1 MYTLDNRKVA
11 AGSNYNVIMEKGVLY
26 VVATPIGNLGDMSQR
41 AIAVLQAVSVI
52 AAEDTRHTRQ
62 LLQQFDIHTDC
73 LALHEHN
80 ERQIT
85 PALVARLAQ
94 GESIALVSDAGTPLL
109 SDPGFHLVR
118 EVVTQGFTIVP
129 VPGPSAMMAALS
141 AAGLPTDHFCFEGFL
156 PNKSVARCR
165 RLEAL
170 QSATSTLVFYEA
182 PHRILATLQDMQA
195 IFGAERQVVLAR
207 ELTKRFETFLRG
219 TLAEVVQQVSSDA
232 NQQKGEMVIL
242 LQGASPEENL
252 GLDTESQRVLKI
264 LLRELSVKQAASLAA
279 EITGAKKNR
288 LYEFALQE
296 TSSE

>member
-1 MYTLDNRKVA
+1 
-11 AGSNYNVIMEKGVLY
+11 MEKGVLY

-41 AIAVLQAVSVI
+41 AITILQAVSVI

-62 LLQQFDIHTDC
+62 LLQHFDIHTDC

-80 ERQIT
+80 ERQVT

-94 GESIALVSDAGTPLL
+94 GESVALVSDAGTPLL

-118 EVVTQGFTIVP
+118 EAVAQGFTVVP
-129 VPGPSAMMAALS
+129 VPGPSALMAALS
-141 AAGLPTDHFCFEGFL
+141 AAGLPTDRFCFEGFL
-156 PNKSVARCR
+156 PNKSAARCR

-170 QSATSTLVFYEA
+170 RAATSTLVFYEA
-182 PHRILATLQDMQA
+182 PHRILATLQDMHA

-207 ELTKRFETFLRG
+207 ELTKHFETFLRG
-219 TLAEVVQQVSSDA
+219 TLEEVLQQVESDA

-242 LQGASPEENL
+242 LQGASAEETP
-252 GLDTESQRVLKI
+252 GLDIESQRVLKI
-264 LLRELSVKQAASLAA
+264 LLRELSVKKAASLAA

-296 TSSE
+296 TSSD